1 MDTGWT
7 PAMKPDRSLRRQVL
21 TTLLASIASVM
32 LVALVLSALLVRFA
46 LVRDFETR
54 LRALAQE
61 LQATVTRR
69 ADGTIDLGDYA
80 PDAAFGERFSGW
92 YWLVRDDQSIVA
104 RSRSLVAENLPSGGL
119 GEAQPLTGPR
129 GEALLALSLPVR
141 GADGLSVTL
150 AGPKSAIDRALV
162 SDLWIVLGSVIA
174 LGLMLMFVA
183 WSQVNRTLR
192 PLQQLAADLGG
203 LRTGTIGELPSSR
216 FSELNAVVTLV
227 NALLAD
233 SRGLVAQARDT
244 AAKLAHGLKTPLA
257 VLAARFGTG
266 GASPDPKVTDA
277 VDNMRRLIDQN
288 LNAARVAR
296 ASAAFSEGVP
306 VRPVVEDL
314 VFAFS
319 HLFRE
324 RGLRV
329 VIDIPPDATFRGS
342 RDGLQEM
349 LGNLLEN
356 AHAWAASAISVR
368 ASCGAHDGL
377 TVCVEDDGP
386 GFPAELLAA
395 MLQEHP
401 PLGAADAVAQPVE
414 NPGSSG
420 LGLRI
425 TLDIAGR
432 FGGWLEL
439 ANVAGRGAIAT
450 LHLPS
455 L

>member
-7 PAMKPDRSLRRQVL
+7 TAMKTDRSLRRQVL
-21 TTLLASIASVM
+21 ATLLASILGVM
-32 LVALVLSALLVRFA
+32 LVVLVLSALLVRFA

-54 LRALAQE
+54 LRAMAQE

-69 ADGTIDLGDYA
+69 ADGAIDLGDYA

-92 YWLVRDDQSIVA
+92 YWLVRDGQSIVA
-104 RSRSLVAENLPSGGL
+104 RSRSLVAENLPPGGL
-119 GEAQPLTGPR
+119 GAAQPVTGPR

-141 GADGLSVTL
+141 GAEGLSVTL
-150 AGPKSAIDRALV
+150 AGPKSTIDRALIN
-162 SDLWIVLGSVIA
+162 DLWIILGSVIA

-192 PLQQLAADLGG
+192 PLQRLATDLAG
-203 LRTGTIGELPSSR
+203 LRTGTIAELPPSR

-257 VLAARFGTG
+257 VLAARFGSG
-266 GASPDPKVTDA
+266 GRSPDPTVTDA
-277 VDNMRRLIDQN
+277 VDGMRRLIDQN
-288 LNAARVAR
+288 LSAARATR
-296 ASAAFSEGVP
+296 ASAVFSEAVP
-306 VRPVVEDL
+306 VRPIVEDL
-314 VFAFS
+314 VSAFS

-324 RGLRV
+324 RGLSV
-329 VIDIPPDATFRGS
+329 VIDIPRDAMFRGS
-342 RDGLQEM
+342 RDDLQEM

-356 AHAWAASAISVR
+356 AHAWAESRISVS
-368 ASCGAHDGL
+368 ASCVAGEGL
-377 TVCVEDDGP
+377 AIRIEDDGP
-386 GFPAELLAA
+386 GFPAELLNA
-395 MLQEHP
+395 LSRGHP
-401 PLGAADAVAQPVE
+401 PLSADVIAQHE
-414 NPGSSG
+414 RALPGSSG

-425 TLDIAGR
+425 TLDIVERFCGR
-432 FGGWLEL
+432 LEL
-439 ANVAGRGAIAT
+439 ANIAGRGAIAT